1 MADKKITQLTDL
13 GTGIA
18 SEDLL
23 HVIDDPSGSPVNKKI
38 SVANIF
44 NRVPTWLGLNS
55 KQSITTAGAID
66 VNLTTAITEITTTG
80 TNTHEGDL
88 ADGTVGQIKIIV
100 MIVDG
105 GGTSTI
111 TPTTFLNGTR
121 IELQD
126 VGDSITLLYTGT
138 NGWVVLANNGCSV
151 S

>member
-55 KQSITTAGAID
+55 KQSITTAGATDI
-66 VNLTTAITEITTTG
+66 NLTTAITEITTTASAHTG
-80 TNTHEGDL
+80 GL
-88 ADGTVGQIKIIV
+88 ADGTVGQIKIVV
-100 MIVDG
+100 MIADG

-111 TPTTFLNGTR
+111 TPTTFLNGTN
-121 IELQD
+121 IVLQD
-126 VGDSITLLYTGT
+126 AGDSITLLYTGT
-138 NGWVVLANNGCSV
+138 NGWVVLANNGCTV

>member
-55 KQSITTAGAID
+55 KQSITAGTTD

-80 TNTHEGDL
+80 TNTHEGGL

-100 MIVDG
+100 MI
-105 GGTSTI
+105 
-111 TPTTFLNGTR
+111 
-121 IELQD
+121 
-126 VGDSITLLYTGT
+126 
-138 NGWVVLANNGCSV
+138 
-151 S
+151 